1 MSFYRIAVFK
11 TYAYSVTRVSK
22 KSKTPYTILS
32 VDDDTE
38 MIGLL
43 HEVVSQLGHTSV
55 TAVDGIDALEKL
67 GENQFDIVITDISM
81 PRMNGIDLTKRIKT
95 DLDDVDVVVVTG
107 YQDEYKYTDVID
119 IGASDFISKPFNINE
134 LEAKINRIIRE
145 RELRAELKRL
155 SIRDG
160 LTGLFNRRYFD
171 ENLKREAIRA
181 FRQHYGLFLL
191 LVDVDNF
198 KDYNDQFGH
207 QKGDDLLK
215 ELARLMMLYSRDN
228 VDSVYR
234 YGGDEFAVI
243 IPHAEHQQ
251 ATMVA
256 KRLRSKFN
264 SSNLGPASLSMGMA
278 QLEGRLKS
286 LERDLENLL
295 RTADQYLYVA
305 KNNGGDQICAAEEIS
320 DPENPP
326 VDQSSY
332 H

>member
-1 MSFYRIAVFK
+1 MVNK
-11 TYAYSVTRVSK
+11 Q
-22 KSKTPYTILS
+22 SKTPYTILS

-95 DLDDVDVVVVTG
+95 DLEDVDVVVVTG
-107 YQDEYKYTDVID
+107 YQDEYKYTDVIE

-243 IPHAEHQQ
+243 IPHAGHEQ
-251 ATMVA
+251 AMMVA
-256 KRLRSKFN
+256 KRLRNKFN

-278 QLEGRLKS
+278 QLDGRLKS
-286 LERDLENLL
+286 LEQDLENLL

-305 KNNGGDQICAAEEIS
+305 KNNGGDQIRAAEENS
-320 DPENPP
+320 DPKDPP
-326 VDQSSY
+326 VDQTSY

>member
-1 MSFYRIAVFK
+1 M
-11 TYAYSVTRVSK
+11 
-22 KSKTPYTILS
+22 
-32 VDDDTE
+32 DDDTE

-67 GENQFDIVITDISM
+67 GENQFDIVITDITM

-95 DLDDVDVVVVTG
+95 DLEDVDVVVVTG
-107 YQDEYKYTDVID
+107 YQDEYKYTDVIE

-243 IPHAEHQQ
+243 IPHAEHEQ
-251 ATMVA
+251 AMMVA

-278 QLEGRLKS
+278 QLDGRLKS
-286 LERDLENLL
+286 LEQDLENLL
-295 RTADQYLYVA
+295 RTADQYLYMS
-305 KNNGGDQICAAEEIS
+305 KNNGGDQIRAAEEHS
-320 DPENPP
+320 NPKNPP
-326 VDQSSY
+326 TNETTYQQG
-332 H
+332 

>member
-1 MSFYRIAVFK
+1 
-11 TYAYSVTRVSK
+11 
-22 KSKTPYTILS
+22 
-32 VDDDTE
+32 
-38 MIGLL
+38 
-43 HEVVSQLGHTSV
+43 
-55 TAVDGIDALEKL
+55 
-67 GENQFDIVITDISM
+67 
-81 PRMNGIDLTKRIKT
+81 
-95 DLDDVDVVVVTG
+95 VDVLVVTG
-107 YQDEYKYTDVID
+107 YQDEYKYTDVIE

-181 FRQHYGLFLL
+181 CRQHYGLFLL

-228 VDSVYR
+228 VDSFYR

-243 IPHAEHQQ
+243 IPHAEHKQ
-251 ATMVA
+251 AMMVA

-278 QLEGRLKS
+278 QLEGGLKS
-286 LERDLENLL
+286 LEQDLENLL
-295 RTADQYLYVA
+295 RTADQYLYMA
-305 KNNGGDQICAAEEIS
+305 KNNGGDQIRAAEEN
-320 DPENPP
+320 PNLKNPP
-326 VDQSSY
+326 VDKTTSQQG
-332 H
+332 

>member
-1 MSFYRIAVFK
+1 M
-11 TYAYSVTRVSK
+11 
-22 KSKTPYTILS
+22 
-32 VDDDTE
+32 E
-38 MIGLL
+38 MLDLL
-43 HEVVSQLGHTSV
+43 HEVVSQLGHDSM
-55 TAVDGIDALEKL
+55 TAVDGVDALEKL
-67 GENQFDIVITDISM
+67 EENQFDIVITDISM
-81 PRMNGIDLTKRIKT
+81 PRMNGIELTKRIKADLEDT
-95 DLDDVDVVVVTG
+95 DVLVVTG
-107 YQDEYKYTDVID
+107 YQEEYKYTDVIE

-160 LTGLFNRRYFD
+160 LTGLYNRRYFD

-207 QKGDDLLK
+207 QKGDELLK

-243 IPHAEHQQ
+243 IPHAEHKQ
-251 ATMVA
+251 AMMVA

-264 SSNLGPASLSMGMA
+264 LSKLGPASLSMGMA
-278 QLEGRLKS
+278 QLEGQLNT
-286 LERDLENLL
+286 LEYDLENLL
-295 RTADQYLYVA
+295 RTADQYLYLA
-305 KNNGGDQICAAEEIS
+305 KNNGGDQIRAANKDS
-320 DPENPP
+320 HLVDPPLDKP
-326 VDQSSY
+326 KYRQS
-332 H
+332 

>member
-1 MSFYRIAVFK
+1 MDKENRS
-11 TYAYSVTRVSK
+11 T
-22 KSKTPYTILS
+22 YTILS
-32 VDDDTE
+32 VDDDDE
-38 MIGLL
+38 MLGLL

-55 TAVDGIDALEKL
+55 TAPDGMDALEKL
-67 GENQFDIVITDISM
+67 REDHFDIIITDINM
-81 PRMNGIDLTKRIKT
+81 PRMDGIELTKRVKA
-95 DLDDVDVVVVTG
+95 DLDDIDVLVVTG
-107 YQDEYKYTDVID
+107 YQAEYRYTDVIEL
-119 IGASDFISKPFNINE
+119 GASDFISKPFNVNE

-160 LTGLFNRRYFD
+160 LTGLYNRRYFD
-171 ENLKREAIRA
+171 ENLKREASRA

-198 KDYNDQFGH
+198 KDYNDRFGH

-243 IPHAEHQQ
+243 IPHAKHKQ
-251 ATMVA
+251 AMMVA
-256 KRLRSKFN
+256 RRLRSKFN
-264 SSNLGPASLSMGMA
+264 ASNLGPASLSMGMA
-278 QLEGRLKS
+278 QLEGGLKT
-286 LERDLENLL
+286 LESDLENLL
-295 RTADQYLYVA
+295 RTADQHLYIA
-305 KNNGGDQICAAEEIS
+305 KNNGGDQIRAAG
-320 DPENPP
+320 ENSHLENSPYNKSTY
-326 VDQSSY
+326 QS

>member
-1 MSFYRIAVFK
+1 MSFCRTTVFK
-11 TYAYSVTRVSK
+11 TYSYSVTRVNK
-22 KSKTPYTILS
+22 KSKSPYTILS

>member
-1 MSFYRIAVFK
+1 MDKEYRNP
-11 TYAYSVTRVSK
+11 YS
-22 KSKTPYTILS
+22 ILS
-32 VDDDTE
+32 VDDDME
-38 MIGLL
+38 MLDLL
-43 HEVVSQLGHTSV
+43 HEVVSQLGHDSM
-55 TAVDGIDALEKL
+55 TAVDGVDALEKL
-67 GENQFDIVITDISM
+67 EENQFDIVITDISM
-81 PRMNGIDLTKRIKT
+81 PRMNGIELTKRIKADLEDT
-95 DLDDVDVVVVTG
+95 DVLVVTG
-107 YQDEYKYTDVID
+107 YQEEYKYTDVIE

-160 LTGLFNRRYFD
+160 LTGLYNRRYFD

-198 KDYNDQFGH
+198 KDYNDHFGH
-207 QKGDDLLK
+207 QKGDELLK

-243 IPHAEHQQ
+243 IPHAEHKQ
-251 ATMVA
+251 AMMVA

-264 SSNLGPASLSMGMA
+264 MCKLGSASLSMGMA
-278 QLEGRLKS
+278 QLQGGLNT
-286 LERDLENLL
+286 LEHDLENLL
-295 RTADQYLYVA
+295 RTADQYLYLA
-305 KNNGGDQICAAEEIS
+305 KNNGGDQIRAADKDS
-320 DPENPP
+320 HLVDPPLDKP
-326 VDQSSY
+326 KYRQS
-332 H
+332 

>member
-1 MSFYRIAVFK
+1 VDKESRS
-11 TYAYSVTRVSK
+11 T
-22 KSKTPYTILS
+22 YTILS
-32 VDDDTE
+32 VDDDDE
-38 MIGLL
+38 MLGLL

-55 TAVDGIDALEKL
+55 TAPDGMDALEKL
-67 GENQFDIVITDISM
+67 REDHFDIVITDINM
-81 PRMNGIDLTKRIKT
+81 PRMDGIELTKRVKA
-95 DLDDVDVVVVTG
+95 DLDDIDVLVVTG
-107 YQDEYKYTDVID
+107 YQAEYRYTDVIEL
-119 IGASDFISKPFNINE
+119 GASDFISKPFNVNE

-160 LTGLFNRRYFD
+160 LTGLYNRRYFD
-171 ENLKREAIRA
+171 ENLKREASRA

-198 KDYNDQFGH
+198 KDYNDRFGH

-243 IPHAEHQQ
+243 IPHAKHKQ
-251 ATMVA
+251 AMMVA
-256 KRLRSKFN
+256 RRLRSKFN
-264 SSNLGPASLSMGMA
+264 ASNLGPTSLSIGMA
-278 QLEGRLKS
+278 QLEGGLKT
-286 LERDLENLL
+286 LESDLENLL
-295 RTADQYLYVA
+295 RTADQHLYIA
-305 KNNGGDQICAAEEIS
+305 KNNGGDQIRAAG
-320 DPENPP
+320 ENSHLENSPYNKSTY
-326 VDQSSY
+326 QS

>member
-1 MSFYRIAVFK
+1 MVK
-11 TYAYSVTRVSK
+11 VDK
-22 KSKTPYTILS
+22 KSKTPYNILS
-32 VDDDTE
+32 VDDDAE

-43 HEVVSQLGHTSV
+43 HEVVSQLGHGSA
-55 TAVDGIDALEKL
+55 TAVDGVDALEKL
-67 GENQFDIVITDISM
+67 GENHFDIVITDISM

-95 DLDDVDVVVVTG
+95 DLEDVDVLVVTG
-107 YQDEYKYTDVID
+107 YQDEYKYTDVIE

-243 IPHAEHQQ
+243 IPHAGHEQ
-251 ATMVA
+251 AMMVA

-264 SSNLGPASLSMGMA
+264 ASNLGPTSLSMGMA
-278 QLEGRLKS
+278 QLEGRLKT
-286 LERDLENLL
+286 LEQDLENLL
-295 RTADQYLYVA
+295 RTADQYLYLA
-305 KNNGGDQICAAEEIS
+305 KNNGGDQIRAAEENS
-320 DPENPP
+320 HLKNPSA
-326 VDQSSY
+326 DETTYQQG
-332 H
+332 

>member
-1 MSFYRIAVFK
+1 MNQK
-11 TYAYSVTRVSK
+11 G
-22 KSKTPYTILS
+22 KTPYTILS

-38 MIGLL
+38 MAGLL

-55 TAVDGIDALEKL
+55 TAVDGVDAIEKL
-67 GENQFDIVITDISM
+67 GECQFDIVITDISM
-81 PRMNGIDLTKRIKT
+81 PRMNGIELTKRIKT
-95 DLDDVDVVVVTG
+95 DLEDVDVVVVTG
-107 YQDEYKYTDVID
+107 YQDEYKYTDVIE

-160 LTGLFNRRYFD
+160 LTGLYNRRYFD

-243 IPHAEHQQ
+243 IPHAEPEQ
-251 ATMVA
+251 AMMVA

-264 SSNLGPASLSMGMA
+264 TSDLGPASLSMGMA
-278 QLEGRLKS
+278 RLEGKLNS
-286 LERDLENLL
+286 LEQDLENLL
-295 RTADQYLYVA
+295 RAADQHLYMA
-305 KNNGGDQICAAEEIS
+305 KNNGGDQIRAAG
-320 DPENPP
+320 ENARTQNSAANQP
-326 VDQSSY
+326 SY
-332 H
+332 QQP